1 MSKNLDFIKVLF
13 KRKLLILPPLAI
25 GIVAILLAPMIMS
38 KPEQV
43 EVVERA
49 VKVRTIKVTPLAV
62 VPRTVGYGTV
72 KPARTWD
79 AVAEISG
86 QVTFV
91 SEELKDGR
99 TVPAGT
105 ELLRIEDITYRL
117 ALAQVEA
124 QRQSSDVK
132 DKTSRASL
140 AIAERDL
147 KILKDE
153 YERKKDL
160 ADKGV
165 VAKVAVEAA
174 ERQML
179 SAQTQFQNLKNTLE
193 VNAVEREVL
202 DAQQAS
208 AGLDLQRTHLIAP
221 FDVRITDVK
230 IGEAQYANK
239 GQLLFTTDGLDAAE
253 VEAQFPIGALRPLI
267 SSVVEGGAEPQVGVM
282 ELSAVVRLRTAT
294 HIVEWT
300 ARIDGASGTV
310 DPQTQSIGVVV
321 VIDNPEEQATPGQR
335 PRLLRNTFME
345 VELFAPA
352 MDKQVVV
359 PLSALHNG
367 QVYVMDA
374 DSRLDIRKVQTLFSQ
389 GGFAVLK
396 SGVKLGDTVVI
407 SDLQSAIKGML
418 LDPQEDSKTKRK
430 MIIEATGQEPGKEP
444 DKEPQ
449 K

>member
-140 AIAERDL
+140 AIAEREL
-147 KILKDE
+147 KILSDE
-153 YERKKDL
+153 YKRKKDL
-160 ADKGV
+160 ADKG
-165 VAKVAVEAA
+165 
-174 ERQML
+174 
-179 SAQTQFQNLKNTLE
+179 
-193 VNAVEREVL
+193 
-202 DAQQAS
+202 
-208 AGLDLQRTHLIAP
+208 
-221 FDVRITDVK
+221 
-230 IGEAQYANK
+230 
-239 GQLLFTTDGLDAAE
+239 
-253 VEAQFPIGALRPLI
+253 
-267 SSVVEGGAEPQVGVM
+267 
-282 ELSAVVRLRTAT
+282 
-294 HIVEWT
+294 
-300 ARIDGASGTV
+300 
-310 DPQTQSIGVVV
+310 
-321 VIDNPEEQATPGQR
+321 
-335 PRLLRNTFME
+335 
-345 VELFAPA
+345 
-352 MDKQVVV
+352 
-359 PLSALHNG
+359 
-367 QVYVMDA
+367 
-374 DSRLDIRKVQTLFSQ
+374 
-389 GGFAVLK
+389 
-396 SGVKLGDTVVI
+396 
-407 SDLQSAIKGML
+407 
-418 LDPQEDSKTKRK
+418 
-430 MIIEATGQEPGKEP
+430 
-444 DKEPQ
+444 
-449 K
+449 

>member
-1 MSKNLDFIKVLF
+1 MDKSSGFIKLLL
-13 KRKLLILPPLAI
+13 KRKLQILPPLAI

-43 EVVERA
+43 KVVERA
-49 VKVRTIKVTPLAV
+49 VKVRTLKVTPLAV
-62 VPRTVGYGTV
+62 VPRAVGYGTV

-99 TVPAGT
+99 SVPAGT

-117 ALAQVEA
+117 ALAQIEA

-147 KILKDE
+147 KILSDD
-153 YERKKDL
+153 YARKKKL
-160 ADKGV
+160 ADDGV
-165 VAKVAVEAA
+165 VAKTTVEAA
-174 ERQML
+174 ERQL
-179 SAQTQFQNLKNTLE
+179 LNAQTQLQNLKNTLE

-202 DAQQAS
+202 AAQQAS
-208 AGLDLQRTHLIAP
+208 AGLDLRRTHLIAP
-221 FDVRITDVK
+221 FDVRITEVK

-239 GQLLFTTDGLDAAE
+239 GQLLFATDGLDAAE
-253 VEAQFPIGALRPLI
+253 VEAQFPIGVLRPLI
-267 SSVVEGGAEPQVGVM
+267 SSVIEGGAEPQVGVM
-282 ELSAVVRLRTAT
+282 ALSAVVRLHTAT
-294 HIVEWT
+294 HMAEWT

-310 DPQTQSIGVVV
+310 DAQTQSIGVVV
-321 VIDNPEEQATPGQR
+321 VIDKPEEQAAPGQR

-352 MDKQVVV
+352 MEKQVVV

-367 QVYVMDA
+367 QIYVMDA
-374 DSRLDIRKVQTLFSQ
+374 DSRLDIRKVQLHFSQ

-396 SGVKLGDTVVI
+396 SGVKPGDTVVI
-407 SDLQSAIKGML
+407 SDLPSAIKGML
-418 LDPQEDSKTKRK
+418 LDPQEDSKTKRQ
-430 MIIEATGQEPGKEP
+430 MIIEATGHEPNE
-444 DKEPQ
+444 EPQ